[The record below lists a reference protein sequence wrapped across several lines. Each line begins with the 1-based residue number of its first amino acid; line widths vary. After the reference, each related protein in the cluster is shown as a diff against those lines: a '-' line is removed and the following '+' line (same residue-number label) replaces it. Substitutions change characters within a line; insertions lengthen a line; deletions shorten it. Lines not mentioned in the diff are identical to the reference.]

1 MEYRYDV
8 NFYRFNIIRI
18 SKDPVDFLERPVM
31 INIQSKHGATIDTM
45 SLYPDQKEIIFAP
58 GTKFKIMAVN
68 QVGETTVYSIEEI

>member
-1 MEYRYDV
+1 LEYRYDV

-58 GTKFKIMAVN
+58 GTRFNIVSVKHRGNKTI
-68 QVGETTVYSIEEI
+68 YDIEEL